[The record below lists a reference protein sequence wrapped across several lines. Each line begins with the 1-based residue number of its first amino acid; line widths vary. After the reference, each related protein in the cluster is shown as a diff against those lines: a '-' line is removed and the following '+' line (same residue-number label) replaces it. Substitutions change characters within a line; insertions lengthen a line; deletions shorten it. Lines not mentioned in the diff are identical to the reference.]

1 MGIKSLLILNYSRGL
16 ESSSLGVQP
25 CSSLIQPF
33 KAWSQC
39 YTATPTAP
47 HQLFPQIYEN
57 NHFLFQTDMFTM
69 SNTHS
74 LLRLFVKGIYCTWN
88 SLYSTLNIIVG
99 TSTTLFSSFTVTN
112 SKSHCF
118 VTWERNYLYCKK
130 HFLNHNFVSCFPVKI
145 LKHP

>member
-33 KAWSQC
+33 KAS
-39 YTATPTAP
+39 ATPTAP

-57 NHFLFQTDMFTM
+57 NHFLFQTDMVTK
-69 SNTHS
+69 S
-74 LLRLFVKGIYCTWN
+74 LLRLFMKGIYCLRN
-88 SLYSTLNIIVG
+88 PLYFNITVG

-112 SKSHCF
+112 SMSHCLLLEKG
-118 VTWERNYLYCKK
+118 TTCTAKSI
-130 HFLNHNFVSCFPVKI
+130 FLITI
-145 LKHP
+145 LCHVFR